1 MGYVSDKYTRKPRV
15 KKMNLFDFLYRGA
28 TVYVAAG
35 QIYAKSG

>member
-1 MGYVSDKYTRKPRV
+1 MVYVSDKYSENPRV
-15 KKMNLFDFLYRGA
+15 KKMNLFDFLYRGT